1 MVIHGNPL
9 GFNLLVSTD
18 AIKVLGGMSISWFS
32 GVKFL
37 SKKVCMCVSGMLH
50 RSTSNKTSGLYH
62 GNEWMDDKATAKLQ
76 NYTVE
81 YPMSS

>member
-9 GFNLLVSTD
+9 GFDLLVSID

-32 GVKFL
+32 EVKFL
-37 SKKVCMCVSGMLH
+37 CKKMWGSMLH
-50 RSTSNKTSGLYH
+50 RSTNNKISGLCY
-62 GNEWMDDKATAKLQ
+62 GNEWMDGKATAKLQ
-76 NYTVE
+76 NHTVE